1 MSSHYGHLQQ
11 IKYKLIIIV
20 TMLECKTVTLRTR
33 PLKNGML
40 SYYLDYYP
48 GYRDQE
54 TMKTIR
60 HEGLN
65 IYIYANPKNE
75 RERNFNATMSE
86 KAEAIRCRRFESI
99 VNTGMISLTGTN
111 SKRIFWNTI
120 VSMTKS
126 GNLCTTISTT
136 SFMANVLLKKLILTF
151 AISSGSIC

>member
-1 MSSHYGHLQQ
+1 
-11 IKYKLIIIV
+11 
-20 TMLECKTVTLRTR
+20 MLECKTVTLRTR
-33 PLKNGML
+33 PLKHGML
-40 SYYLDYYP
+40 SFYLDYYP

-75 RERNFNATMSE
+75 PSDADALNLSLM
-86 KAEAIRCRRFESI
+86 
-99 VNTGMISLTGTN
+99 TGMISLTGTN
-111 SKRIFWNTI
+111 SKRIFWNTTASSFA
-120 VSMTKS
+120 SMTKS

-151 AISSGSIC
+151 VISSGSIC